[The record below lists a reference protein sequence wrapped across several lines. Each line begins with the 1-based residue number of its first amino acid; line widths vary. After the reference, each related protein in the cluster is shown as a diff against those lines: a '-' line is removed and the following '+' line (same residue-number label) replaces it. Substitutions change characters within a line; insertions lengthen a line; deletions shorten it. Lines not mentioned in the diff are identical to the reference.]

1 MDLTKF
7 YENGLVLDKELH
19 FGSAGKD
26 IADLISEMNTNGLL
40 VSSIDTSGEV
50 IRVKVTGGANHR
62 NDKSNE
68 KSGWYC
74 FFETGNYQACTYG
87 NWRSQ
92 ETYKWTNTNV
102 NKLSPIDQ
110 KKLKAEINEAKQRAN
125 EYKTE
130 RQNQVAEDCANR
142 LKNSSKCVNHAYLSK
157 KGVKNYG
164 LRIIKDSLVIPI
176 YNFNRRVNDASQ
188 ELRSLQYITAK
199 SKKNNDEFIK
209 RFVSASEVNGSIY
222 NLNFEWSDF
231 SELDTLII
239 CEGYATGAS
248 IAESLNDE
256 VAVAVCFSSYFGM
269 KAVQNIR
276 KYFLGKI
283 ILAFDHDASGVG
295 LKKGDEISAK
305 MPNCLV
311 RIPSEEGDF
320 NDLHQKYG
328 TEKVRSEILET
339 KFNLRKYSIKNL
351 VGKPEEVKFL
361 VDRFIPL
368 GSPAVIAS
376 IGGVGKSYSVIQLAV
391 AIATGG
397 KWWGKDIKE
406 TGSSLIFA
414 AEDSLQEIHRR
425 VDMLDPFGRRFD
437 YDNDIYIF
445 PVPEQKEPLILLREE
460 GLTNQAHELMEEL
473 ATIPKL
479 KMVCFDPLQAFTTAS
494 ISQSNEAGQL
504 WGSFTSQISS
514 NLGVS
519 TITTHHLNKSALSNS
534 SNDALSHR
542 QEILGAS
549 SIVNST
555 RLVISMWLADE
566 QTCTDISLDQG
577 LEFNRMNV
585 VRAGIVK
592 SNSGNVDY
600 SIKTLFRKNAVLE
613 ILEENK
619 GGINWD

>member
-1 MDLTKF
+1 M
-7 YENGLVLDKELH
+7 
-19 FGSAGKD
+19 
-26 IADLISEMNTNGLL
+26 
-40 VSSIDTSGEV
+40 
-50 IRVKVTGGANHR
+50 
-62 NDKSNE
+62 
-68 KSGWYC
+68 
-74 FFETGNYQACTYG
+74 
-87 NWRSQ
+87 
-92 ETYKWTNTNV
+92 YK
-102 NKLSPIDQ
+102 
-110 KKLKAEINEAKQRAN
+110 
-125 EYKTE
+125 
-130 RQNQVAEDCANR
+130 RQ
-142 LKNSSKCVNHAYLSK
+142 
-157 KGVKNYG
+157 
-164 LRIIKDSLVIPI
+164 
-176 YNFNRRVNDASQ
+176 
-188 ELRSLQYITAK
+188 
-199 SKKNNDEFIK
+199 
-209 RFVSASEVNGSIY
+209 
-222 NLNFEWSDF
+222 
-231 SELDTLII
+231 
-239 CEGYATGAS
+239 
-248 IAESLNDE
+248 
-256 VAVAVCFSSYFGM
+256 
-269 KAVQNIR
+269 
-276 KYFLGKI
+276 
-283 ILAFDHDASGVG
+283 ILAFDNDSSGVG

-328 TEKVRSEILET
+328 TERVRSEILET

-406 TGSSLIFA
+406 TGSSIVFC
-414 AEDSLQEIHRR
+414 AEDSLAEIHRR
-425 VDMLDPFGRRFD
+425 IDMLDPFGRRFD

-577 LEFNRMNV
+577 LELNRMNV

-619 GGINWD
+619 TGINWD